1 MNAMNV
7 MSISELQIMFWF
19 GLALILTG
27 LVLLP
32 FKFSGGGMSKIK
44 LPAIEMEL
52 NGPALFV
59 MFLGAGLMWF
69 SISKR
74 ETEPPPE
81 PVAISPPPP
90 SAITAMSPTP
100 PPAPEPA
107 PPAPPEPAAPNTER
121 GFGVVLIASSIPSTA
136 NQQAIRAKALAP
148 ADADIILYRRKS
160 AWAVV
165 IHYADSLKAEE
176 DLSRYRNEKDW
187 ASAYVVNLGSW
198 CPLAKPTTVPLP
210 SNAQPA
216 AGFDCR
222 LK

>member
-1 MNAMNV
+1 
-7 MSISELQIMFWF
+7 
-19 GLALILTG
+19 
-27 LVLLP
+27 
-32 FKFSGGGMSKIK
+32 

-74 ETEPPPE
+74 ETEPPPA
-81 PVAISPPPP
+81 PAAISPPPP
-90 SAITAMSPTP
+90 AAVTAVSPTP
-100 PPAPEPA
+100 PPAPAPA
-107 PPAPPEPAAPNTER
+107 PAPGPGPPPTPEPAAAPTGEK
-121 GFGVVLIASSIPSTA
+121 GFGVVLIASSIPSAATR
-136 NQQAIRAKALAP
+136 QAIKAKELAP

-176 DLSRYRNEKDW
+176 DLPKYRADRNW

-210 SNAQPA
+210 SGEQPI

>member
-1 MNAMNV
+1 
-7 MSISELQIMFWF
+7 MSISDLQIMFWF
-19 GLALILTG
+19 GLALILIG

-32 FKFSGGGMSKIK
+32 FNFSGGGMSRIK

-74 ETEPPPE
+74 ETEPPPA
-81 PVAISPPPP
+81 PAAILPPP
-90 SAITAMSPTP
+90 SAAVTAVSPTL
-100 PPAPEPA
+100 PPAPA
-107 PPAPPEPAAPNTER
+107 PPPTAEPSAAPTGEK
-121 GFGVVLIASSIPSTA
+121 GFGVVLIASSVPSTA
-136 NQQAIRAKALAP
+136 NRQAIKAKGLAP
-148 ADADIILYRRKS
+148 ADADIILYRRKL

-176 DLSRYRNEKDW
+176 DLPKYRADRNW

-210 SNAQPA
+210 SGEQPI

>member
-1 MNAMNV
+1 
-7 MSISELQIMFWF
+7 MSINDLQIMFWF
-19 GLALILTG
+19 GLALILIG

-32 FKFSGGGMSKIK
+32 FNFSGGGMSRIK

-74 ETEPPPE
+74 ETDLPPAPA
-81 PVAISPPPP
+81 AISPPPP
-90 SAITAMSPTP
+90 AAVTAVSPTP
-100 PPAPEPA
+100 APA
-107 PPAPPEPAAPNTER
+107 PPPSPEPSAAPTGDK
-121 GFGVVLIASSIPSTA
+121 GFGVVLIASSVPSTA
-136 NQQAIRAKALAP
+136 NRQAIKARGLAP

-176 DLSRYRNEKDW
+176 DLPKYRADRNW
-187 ASAYVVNLGSW
+187 ASAYVANLGTW

-210 SNAQPA
+210 SGEQPI

>member
-1 MNAMNV
+1 
-7 MSISELQIMFWF
+7 MSISDLQIMFWF
-19 GLALILTG
+19 GLALILVG
-27 LVLLP
+27 LILLP
-32 FKFSGGGMSKIK
+32 FNFSGGGMSKIK

-74 ETEPPPE
+74 ETDLPPAPA
-81 PVAISPPPP
+81 AISPPP
-90 SAITAMSPTP
+90 SAVTAVSPPP

-107 PPAPPEPAAPNTER
+107 PEPAPPPEPSAAPTGDKK
-121 GFGVVLIASSIPSTA
+121 GFGVVLIASSVPSTA
-136 NQQAIRAKALAP
+136 NQQAIKAKELAP
-148 ADADIILYRRKS
+148 ADSDIILYRRKS
-160 AWAVV
+160 AWVVV
-165 IHYADSLKAEE
+165 IHYANSLKAAE
-176 DLSRYRNEKDW
+176 DLSRYRGEKDW
-187 ASAYVVNLGSW
+187 ASAYVVNLGTW

-210 SNAQPA
+210 AGEQPT

>member
-1 MNAMNV
+1 MSD
-7 MSISELQIMFWF
+7 MSISDLQIMFWF

-74 ETEPPPE
+74 EADLPPAPA
-81 PVAISPPPP
+81 PISPQS
-90 SAITAMSPTP
+90 SAAVTAVSPTP
-100 PPAPEPA
+100 PAPEPEPA
-107 PPAPPEPAAPNTER
+107 PPAPPEPAAPTSER
-121 GFGVVLIASSIPSTA
+121 GFGVVLIASSVPSTA
-136 NQQAIRAKALAP
+136 NQQAIKAKGLAP
-148 ADADIILYRRKS
+148 ADSDIILYRRKS

-165 IHYADSLKAEE
+165 IHYADSLKAAE
-176 DLSRYRNEKDW
+176 DLSKYRADRDW
-187 ASAYVVNLGSW
+187 ASAYVVNLGTW

-210 SNAQPA
+210 SGERPT

>member
-1 MNAMNV
+1 
-7 MSISELQIMFWF
+7 MSDLQIMFWF

-32 FKFSGGGMSKIK
+32 FNFSGGGMSKIK

-74 ETEPPPE
+74 ETDLPPPA
-81 PVAISPPPP
+81 AISPPPP
-90 SAITAMSPTP
+90 SAVTAVSPTP
-100 PPAPEPA
+100 PPEPEPA
-107 PPAPPEPAAPNTER
+107 PPEPSTAPTAPTGEK
-121 GFGVVLIASSIPSTA
+121 GFGVVLIASSVPSAA
-136 NQQAIRAKALAP
+136 NQQAIKAKGLAP
-148 ADADIILYRRKS
+148 AESDIILYRRKS

-165 IHYADSLKAEE
+165 IHYADSLKAAE
-176 DLSRYRNEKDW
+176 DIAKYRADRDW
-187 ASAYVVNLGSW
+187 ASAYVVNLATW

-210 SNAQPA
+210 SGEQPT

>member
-1 MNAMNV
+1 
-7 MSISELQIMFWF
+7 MSISDLQIMFWF

-74 ETEPPPE
+74 EADQPPAPA
-81 PVAISPPPP
+81 PITPPP
-90 SAITAMSPTP
+90 SAAVSAVSPTP
-100 PPAPEPA
+100 PPAPEPE
-107 PPAPPEPAAPNTER
+107 PAPPPGPVAPSSER
-121 GFGVVLIASSIPSTA
+121 GFGVVLIASSVPSTA
-136 NQQAIRAKALAP
+136 NQQAIKAKGLAP
-148 ADADIILYRRKS
+148 ADSDIILYRRKS

-165 IHYADSLKAEE
+165 IHYADSLKAAE
-176 DLSRYRNEKDW
+176 DLSKYRADRDW
-187 ASAYVVNLGSW
+187 ASAYVVNLGTW

-210 SNAQPA
+210 SGEQPT

>member
-1 MNAMNV
+1 
-7 MSISELQIMFWF
+7 MSISDLQIMFWF

-32 FKFSGGGMSKIK
+32 FNFSGGGMSRIK

-74 ETEPPPE
+74 ETDLPPAPA
-81 PVAISPPPP
+81 AIAPPP
-90 SAITAMSPTP
+90 SAVATVSPTP
-100 PPAPEPA
+100 APTPAPAPA
-107 PPAPPEPAAPNTER
+107 PPSPESSAAPTGEK
-121 GFGVVLIASSIPSTA
+121 GFGVVLIASSAPSTA
-136 NQQAIRAKALAP
+136 NQQAIKAKGLAP
-148 ADADIILYRRKS
+148 PDADIILYRRKS

-165 IHYADSLKAEE
+165 IHYADSLTAEE
-176 DLSRYRNEKDW
+176 DLLKYRADRNW
-187 ASAYVVNLGSW
+187 ASAYLVNLGTW

-210 SNAQPA
+210 SGEQPI

>member
-1 MNAMNV
+1 
-7 MSISELQIMFWF
+7 MFWF

-32 FKFSGGGMSKIK
+32 FKFSSGGMSKIK

-74 ETEPPPE
+74 EADQPAAPAPIT
-81 PVAISPPPP
+81 PPP
-90 SAITAMSPTP
+90 SAAVTAVSPTP

-107 PPAPPEPAAPNTER
+107 APTSER
-121 GFGVVLIASSIPSTA
+121 GFGVVLIASSVPSTA
-136 NQQAIRAKALAP
+136 NQQAIKAKGLAP
-148 ADADIILYRRKS
+148 ADSDIILYRRKS

-165 IHYADSLKAEE
+165 IHYADSLKAAK
-176 DLSRYRNEKDW
+176 DLSKYRADSDW
-187 ASAYVVNLGSW
+187 ASALCGQSRRV
-198 CPLAKPTTVPLP
+198 A
-210 SNAQPA
+210 PA
-216 AGFDCR
+216 RQADDRAAPFRGAAHCR
-222 LK
+222 L

>member
-1 MNAMNV
+1 
-7 MSISELQIMFWF
+7 MSISDLQIMFWF
-19 GLALILTG
+19 GLALILIG

-32 FKFSGGGMSKIK
+32 FNFSGGGMSKIK

-74 ETEPPPE
+74 ETELPPAPD
-81 PVAISPPPP
+81 AISPPPP
-90 SAITAMSPTP
+90 AAVTAVSPTP
-100 PPAPEPA
+100 PPAP
-107 PPAPPEPAAPNTER
+107 PPSPEPSAAPIGEK
-121 GFGVVLIASSIPSTA
+121 GFGVVLIASSVPSTA
-136 NQQAIRAKALAP
+136 NQQAIKAKALAP

-165 IHYADSLKAEE
+165 VHYADSLKAEE
-176 DLSRYRNEKDW
+176 DLPKYRADRNW

-198 CPLAKPTTVPLP
+198 CPLAKPTAVPLP
-210 SNAQPA
+210 SGEQPI